1 MGPEY
6 EGQQVD
12 IWSCGVLL
20 YAMLSG
26 SLPFTARTIPSL
38 IKKICGIFSFI
49 SLVECIPADCL
60 CDR

>member
-38 IKKICGIFSFI
+38 IKKICGILFI
-49 SLVECIPADCL
+49 HLTC
-60 CDR
+60 